1 MNYIPIKEAADR
13 WGVSEV
19 VARKYCRDHR
29 VPGAVQQNGN
39 WMIPENAKKPE
50 KIVNKRSAEKL
61 SSVGKKLRHQK
72 SKKNPHGLYDYVMI
86 NFTYSSCRM
95 ASNRLTRNQVESIY
109 RKGKI
114 CQLFEPT
121 KVSDMVE
128 AMNHCVCIDYILDHA
143 GEPLSH
149 KMIMELHY
157 LLMFGTVDHRKKFV
171 TPGVYRT
178 KGILRRNR
186 DMPPAEEIDGR
197 LRELIR
203 NYEDTQE
210 IGINEILD
218 FHVQFERIVP
228 FEDGNGRV
236 GRLILFKEC
245 LRQGVTPFIIDDKR
259 RSQYLAGLKE
269 WDDYRITLLEVV
281 TVAQERFELQLAH
294 DRLRAPRW
302 YRAEYYGRNQ
312 EDIVE
317 EEEAWEDE
325 EFE

>member
-1 MNYIPIKEAADR
+1 MDYISAKEAASK

-19 VARKYCRDHR
+19 ITRKYCRQNR
-29 VPGAVQQNGN
+29 IPGAKYQDGI
-39 WMIPENAKKPE
+39 WLIPEQARKPKKINRRTTPT
-50 KIVNKRSAEKL
+50 IPPLAQKL
-61 SSVGKKLRHQK
+61 IRQK
-72 SKKNPHGLYDYVMI
+72 TKKNYHGLYDYVQI
-86 NFTYSSCRM
+86 NLTYSSSRM
-95 ASNRLTRNQVESIY
+95 ASNRLTRNQVESIFK
-109 RKGKI
+109 KGKV
-114 CQLFEPT
+114 CELFEPT
-121 KVSDMVE
+121 KASDIVE
-128 AMNHCVCIDYILDHA
+128 AMNHCVCIDYLIDNVNA
-143 GEPLSH
+143 PLSH
-149 KMIMELHY
+149 RLVMQLHY
-157 LLMFGTVDHRKKFV
+157 MLMFGTVDHRKKFV

-178 KGILRRNR
+178 KGILRRDR

-302 YRAEYYGRNQ
+302 YHAEYYGRNQ

>member
-1 MNYIPIKEAADR
+1 MDYIPIKEAADR

-29 VPGAVQQNGN
+29 VPGAVQQNGS
-39 WMIPENAKKPE
+39 WLIPANAKKPE
-50 KIVNKRSAEKL
+50 KIVNKRSVEKL

-72 SKKNPHGLYDYVMI
+72 SKRNPHGLYDYVMI

-95 ASNRLTRNQVESIY
+95 ASNRLTRDQIESIY

-143 GEPLSH
+143 GEPLTH

-178 KGILRRNR
+178 KGILRRDR
-186 DMPPAEEIDGR
+186 DMPPAEEIDGS
-197 LRELIR
+197 LRALIR

-269 WDDYRITLLEVV
+269 WDDYRITLLEVA

-302 YRAEYYGRNQ
+302 YHAEYYGRNQ